1 MTQATFPQTGT
12 RANITARDAR
22 RRLPGDSA
30 MSPPRG
36 DLATWLVAGAA
47 TAGVV
52 AAAVSRPT
60 RRRVAA
66 SVGGTVNL

>member
-1 MTQATFPQTGT
+1 MTQATFPQAGT

-30 MSPPRG
+30 MSPRG

-60 RRRVAA
+60 RRRVTA